1 MKVAKQKVRN
11 LRKQGNTFREISKI
25 THTPLSTVYLWTKH
39 INLTKQQQ
47 DQIDRKHH
55 QAFAEGRKKALQKQ
69 RQKRQKEMIQN
80 LRKGE
85 SLIGKVNHRELLL
98 IGAALYWCEGFK
110 RDTRLGFANSDP
122 KMIQLFLKWLVEIG
136 QVNPKDIRLRV
147 GANISYKNS
156 IEAIQQ
162 KWAQVT
168 GIPINQFQKPFFQKV
183 QWKGKYANRGEYLGV
198 LRIRANNQRKLFLMI
213 KGMLNGLKK

>member
-1 MKVAKQKVRN
+1 MKLQTKNVIR
-11 LRKQGNTFREISKI
+11 LRKLGRTFREISK
-25 THTPLSTVYLWTKH
+25 TTNTPLSTVHLWSKH
-39 INLTKQQQ
+39 ILLT
-47 DQIDRKHH
+47 RKHKREITRKH
-55 QAFAEGRKKALQKQ
+55 QQSLAKGRKKALKK
-69 RQKRQKEMIQN
+69 QKRMRELERSLFIK
-80 LRKGE
+80 KGKK
-85 SLIGKVNHRELLL
+85 SIGRINRRELLL

-136 QVNPKDIRLRV
+136 KVNPKEIRLRV
-147 GANISYKNS
+147 GANVAYKNS
-156 IEAIQQ
+156 IEVIQQ

-168 GIPINQFQKPFFQKV
+168 GIPFNQFQKPFFQKV